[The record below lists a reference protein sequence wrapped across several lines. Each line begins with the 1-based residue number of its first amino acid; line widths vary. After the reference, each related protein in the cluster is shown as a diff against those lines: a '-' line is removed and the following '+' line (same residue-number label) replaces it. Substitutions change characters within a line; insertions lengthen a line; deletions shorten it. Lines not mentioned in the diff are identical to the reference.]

1 MLDWFLKP
9 IPGPHQV
16 YCFLTSSPNAVVEPS
31 QSHAGHPA
39 DRRGT
44 RGLDAHRGMKPR
56 RYSGHCPTMR
66 SGSSRAVWTRKT
78 RPLHE
83 YAADRLYADPA
94 KAARRILEI
103 VNALSQFRAA
113 STSRKSTSRFYSA
126 TAATRPNTARA
137 SNSRPS
143 AAGSRCMSQ
152 GLSSPSR
159 RPARSCSLKLRVVGA
174 LCRGRVNI

>member
-113 STSRKSTSRFYSA
+113 STSRKSTSRFYRGNPA
-126 TAATRPNTARA
+126 EYG
-137 SNSRPS
+137 
-143 AAGSRCMSQ
+143 AG
-152 GLSSPSR
+152 
-159 RPARSCSLKLRVVGA
+159 LKLAIERGWLKMHESGTFVTFTSAGA
-174 LCRGRVNI
+174 ELFA

>member
-16 YCFLTSSPNAVVEPS
+16 YCFLTTSPNAVVEPS

-39 DRRGT
+39 DRRRGT
-44 RGLDAHRGMKPR
+44 RSLDARRGMKPR

-83 YAADRLYADPA
+83 YSADRLYADPA

-103 VNALSQFRAA
+103 ANSIELVQGRIHIEKINEPFR
-113 STSRKSTSRFYSA
+113 SA
-126 TAATRPNTARA
+126 TAAARPSTARA
-137 SNSRPS
+137 SNSR
-143 AAGSRCMSQ
+143 
-152 GLSSPSR
+152 
-159 RPARSCSLKLRVVGA
+159 
-174 LCRGRVNI
+174 